1 MQPPHSA
8 ARSVNALK
16 SLRSAFT
23 QRRDDG
29 AATSIAIIVL
39 VIVMVATQLAGF
51 VYTNRQQAEVI
62 AIRNDTR
69 ELLVAQQ
76 ALSDAEDS
84 VKDFALTGDAGY
96 LQTYFIAIRVLAV
109 RHDTAL
115 AALDEVANPDAV
127 LRGERPAR
135 AALDAVRVNWQ
146 DAIRLVRAD
155 DAAAA
160 RDMLVRGSAKPLL
173 AEARGAMARYLD
185 IRNAESAR
193 REAEAAA
200 SAQLFLALQ
209 LLGGGLALLGLI
221 LAFRRNESASTG
233 RRRAISDATGAREQV
248 ERLFAMNDMLQS
260 AVTQDDA
267 NAVLRATVDR
277 LLPEFGGALYVFSNS
292 RDRLDLSTSWRIDES
307 EPLAE
312 TIAPD
317 SCWALKRGK
326 PHINAAMP
334 GTLRCAHHDDEC
346 AGLEVPMSARGEVY
360 GLLTLRSGALDPDA
374 TFAAA
379 MPVITAITDAMSL
392 TLANIALRDKLR
404 NQALRDALTGLY
416 NRRYMEDMLE
426 RLIHLA
432 ERSGRA
438 FSVIMVDLDHFKRLN
453 DEHGHAMGDAVLRAA
468 AVAISSGLRQSDIAC
483 RYGGEELVVLMPE
496 CTLTDAMVKAEQMR
510 ARVEAL
516 SEVHGVRV
524 TASFGVSSYPESA
537 PKVSD
542 LLLTADA
549 ALYEAKQ
556 SGRNCVA
563 IATRR
568 ESQASERSGEAAA

>member
-1 MQPPHSA
+1 MQPPHPA
-8 ARSVNALK
+8 ARSIGALK
-16 SLRSAFT
+16 SLRNAF
-23 QRRDDG
+23 RRDDG
-29 AATSIAIIVL
+29 AATSIAIIML

-51 VYTNRQQAEVI
+51 VYTTRQQAEVI
-62 AIRNDTR
+62 AIRDDAR
-69 ELLVAQQ
+69 ELRVVQQ

-84 VKDFALTGDAGY
+84 VKDFALTGEAGY
-96 LQTYFIAIRVLAV
+96 LQTYFVAIRVLAE
-109 RHDTAL
+109 RTDTAL

-127 LRGERPAR
+127 LRGKRPAR
-135 AALDAVRVNWQ
+135 AALDTVRVNWR
-146 DAIRLVRAD
+146 DAIRLTRAG

-160 RDMLVRGSAKPLL
+160 RDLLVRGGAKPLL

-193 REAEAAA
+193 REAEALA
-200 SAQLFLALQ
+200 SARMFLALQ
-209 LLGGGLALLGLI
+209 LLGGGLALLGLV
-221 LAFRRNESASTG
+221 LAFRRNQNASAG

-267 NAVLRATVDR
+267 NAVLQATVDR
-277 LLPEFGGALYVFSNS
+277 LLPEFSGALYVFSNS

-307 EPLAE
+307 ERLAE

-326 PHINAAMP
+326 PHVNGALP
-334 GTLRCAHHDDEC
+334 GTLRCAHHDASD
-346 AGLEVPMSARGEVY
+346 ALEVPMSARGEVY
-360 GLLTLRSGALDPDA
+360 GLLTLRSGALDPEA

-392 TLANIALRDKLR
+392 TLANIALREKLR

-426 RLIHLA
+426 RHSHLA

-438 FSVIMVDLDHFKRLN
+438 FSVIMIDLDHFKRLN
-453 DEHGHAMGDAVLRAA
+453 DEHGHAMGDAVLHAA
-468 AVAISSGLRQSDIAC
+468 AAAISSGLRQSDIAC

-496 CTLTDAMVKAEQMR
+496 CPLGDAMVKAEQMR

-516 SEVHGVRV
+516 SDAHGVRV

-537 PKVSD
+537 PKVGD

-568 ESQASERSGEAAA
+568 DSVASERGDEAAAN